1 MMTGPYFQNVVNES
15 EERSYGEG
23 AGEECDEAEL
33 DDDLQVL
40 VEEEGALDRGQLKV
54 LHKPR
59 CLLLPLADL
68 DADAK
73 VHHIESWNTEHCSR
87 HSVMIESTFP
97 DQRDVV
103 LHDLEDLLLAEEDHG
118 HLDGHLHE
126 AALRSAL
133 LLPEAEQPVVA
144 AGSAGQSSLE
154 EGEIENGT
162 VEVDKLEEVTLESQS
177 VVVVGLSPEQ
187 IRFIS
192 EVFTGGTCG
201 VPGQSARRQSC
212 CRRS

>member
-1 MMTGPYFQNVVNES
+1 MTQVNGSMMTGPYFQNVVDES

-23 AGEECDEAEL
+23 ACEECDEAEL

-40 VEEEGALDRGQLKV
+40 VEEEGALDRGQLEV
-54 LHKPR
+54 LHKLR
-59 CLLLPLADL
+59 GLLLPLTNL
-68 DADAK
+68 DADAQ
-73 VHHIESWNTEHCSR
+73 VHQIESWNTEQCSR
-87 HSVMIESTFP
+87 HSVMTENTFP

-126 AALRSAL
+126 ASLRSAL

-154 EGEIENGT
+154 EGEIKNGT
-162 VEVDKLEEVTLESQS
+162 VEVDKLEEVTLEGQS

-187 IRFIS
+187 I
-192 EVFTGGTCG
+192 
-201 VPGQSARRQSC
+201 
-212 CRRS
+212 